1 MVVLGSRHLPL
12 CCSLLLCLLLG
23 CVPTE
28 GIIATVGTDATLLCN
43 YDAKYYGKL
52 PVCWGRGAIP
62 NSGCANEV
70 IKSDGRTVVH
80 RLTERY
86 LLMGNQ
92 GAGDVSLTIRQVE
105 ESDSGTYGCRVDIP
119 GWFNDHKH
127 QVTLTVVAVRPD
139 PLMVQTREV
148 KERSVTIRWN
158 PVFDGGRPITSYMVD
173 LKNKQTSW
181 DTGVRTEISN
191 PELTQVTLVDLRPA
205 KSYNIRMFVVNS
217 IGMSEA
223 SNVLTITTKEAAP
236 EGTPLDMRIEALTSH
251 SIKVTWKPPSADLR
265 NGVLQSYSV
274 SYREYDPAGR
284 QYKRWQH
291 QSVTATQ
298 ELESLI
304 LSNLK
309 PSTKY
314 GVIIQ
319 AKTKAGIGPA
329 STAPLCS
336 TLDEVHTTSEVVT
349 VTPTST
355 DTTMQRQETSSFTT
369 AVESVTD
376 AIDWEQST
384 SSFTSV
390 HTTSE
395 VVTVTP
401 TSTDTTMQRE
411 ETSSFTTAVESV
423 TDAIDWDQ
431 STSSFTSVPPDP
443 PVVELKEV
451 IDTSISLCWT
461 PGFEGDS
468 PITGY
473 YLEYKA
479 LNASWDYTK
488 AVVDFSP
495 NQTEATII
503 EINPSTYNIR
513 MFAKNSLGT
522 SKASNVLTITT
533 GRTGHQK
540 IDTATTVSSELVSSE
555 PLSPDAAA
563 SVNGSHNG
571 HLAAIVMSVVLV
583 VLIVAIVT
591 TWQIRRVRQKEGSL
605 SLWESNLPL
614 RLRDSE
620 SLQEL

>member
-1 MVVLGSRHLPL
+1 MVVLGIRHLPL

-23 CVPTE
+23 CVATE
-28 GIIATVGTDATLLCN
+28 GIITTVGTDATLLCN

-62 NSGCANEV
+62 NSGCSNEV
-70 IKSDGRTVVH
+70 IRSDGTSVVH

-86 LLMGNQ
+86 LLMGNL
-92 GAGDVSLTIRQVE
+92 GEGNVSLTIRQVE
-105 ESDSGTYGCRVDIP
+105 ESDSGTYGCRVNIP

-127 QVTLTVVAVRPD
+127 QVTLTVVAGRPD

-181 DTGVRTEISN
+181 NTEVRTKVLN
-191 PELTQVTLVDLRPA
+191 PELTEVTLVDLRPA
-205 KSYNIRMFVVNS
+205 KSYNIRMFVINS

-236 EGTPLDMRIEALTSH
+236 EGPPLDMRMEALTPH

-265 NGVLQSYSV
+265 NGVLQSYSI
-274 SYREYDPAGR
+274 SYREFDPVGM
-284 QYKRWQH
+284 QFKRWQH
-291 QSVTATQ
+291 QSVTATR
-298 ELESLI
+298 ELESI
-304 LSNLK
+304 VLSNLK

-329 STAPLCS
+329 STAPLCA

-355 DTTMQRQETSSFTT
+355 DTTMQREDTSSFTT

-376 AIDWEQST
+376 ATDWEQST
-384 SSFTSV
+384 TS
-390 HTTSE
+390 
-395 VVTVTP
+395 
-401 TSTDTTMQRE
+401 
-411 ETSSFTTAVESV
+411 
-423 TDAIDWDQ
+423 I
-431 STSSFTSVPPDP
+431 TSVPPDP

-451 IDTSISLCWT
+451 TDNSISLFWT
-461 PGFEGDS
+461 PAFEGDS

-488 AVVDFSP
+488 TVVDFSP

-522 SKASNVLTITT
+522 SKPSNVLSITT

-540 IDTATTVSSELVSSE
+540 NDSATTVSSGTVSSGTVSSGTV
-555 PLSPDAAA
+555 SPDAAVI
-563 SVNGSHNG
+563 VNGSHNG
-571 HLAAIVMSVVLV
+571 HLAAIVMTVVLL

-591 TWQIRRVRQKEGSL
+591 TWQIRRVKQKEGSL
-605 SLWESNLPL
+605 SLWVSNGAL
-614 RLRDSE
+614 RYRGSE